1 MKAGNT
7 DAYVHLSQMYE
18 KGIVVDK
25 DDNLANELLV
35 MGAYK
40 NNQTAIYMLNERVL
54 ILLCRDKQSM
64 LR

>member
-18 KGIVVDK
+18 KGIVVQK

-40 NNQTAIYMLNERVL
+40 NNQTAIYMLNERVHF
-54 ILLCRDKQSM
+54 LLFRDKQQM